1 MKIKCYLFTGMTKQL
16 NHTYYSL
23 GINKGLRFYY
33 NFIDYF
39 EEEDGFRFRP
49 FVYEIELDSE
59 DVFKVSYSYLEA
71 TKFKVVR
78 FVEFNEIIK
87 DLELSARTR
96 NELNSILSG
105 TANNNNIVQQYK
117 KFFRKEYAELS
128 EVERYKFLAIVSQK
142 DYDLPVITFSNYQNL
157 SYVRVLEFY
166 GRPHKSTLT
175 PVRQS
180 SFERYGREVLYG
192 KKEFEYLTDCSM
204 GDVVKSYNYHS
215 YMFLQNRSLPQER
228 FEEYCEY
235 MLAQYGCIHYID
247 ECIGA
252 GYKIPKK
259 YEEQFYPYVI
269 YSNPE
274 LALDLVEKNLNASDY
289 TTLLF
294 LRKGYK
300 IKGIDYE
307 NDRRLNSIQEAKKI
321 FMKADYKYI

>member
-117 KFFRKEYAELS
+117 N
-128 EVERYKFLAIVSQK
+128 FLEK
-142 DYDLPVITFSNYQNL
+142 NML
-157 SYVRVLEFY
+157 SYL
-166 GRPHKSTLT
+166 K
-175 PVRQS
+175 
-180 SFERYGREVLYG
+180 
-192 KKEFEYLTDCSM
+192 
-204 GDVVKSYNYHS
+204 
-215 YMFLQNRSLPQER
+215 
-228 FEEYCEY
+228 
-235 MLAQYGCIHYID
+235 
-247 ECIGA
+247 
-252 GYKIPKK
+252 
-259 YEEQFYPYVI
+259 
-269 YSNPE
+269 
-274 LALDLVEKNLNASDY
+274 
-289 TTLLF
+289 
-294 LRKGYK
+294 
-300 IKGIDYE
+300 
-307 NDRRLNSIQEAKKI
+307 
-321 FMKADYKYI
+321 